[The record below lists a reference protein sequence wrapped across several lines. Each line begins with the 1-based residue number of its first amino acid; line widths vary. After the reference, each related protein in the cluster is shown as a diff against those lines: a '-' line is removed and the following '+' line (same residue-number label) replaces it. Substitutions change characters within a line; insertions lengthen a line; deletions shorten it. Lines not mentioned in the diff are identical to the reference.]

1 MSNQSLESFYSTIK
15 DAIGAGNLSG
25 VVDSARA
32 GLKEYPKEAELA
44 KVEIVALIKL
54 EHASQALAAISRA
67 RTTKLVPAKA
77 MEYEAAYCHFTL
89 GSYADARNALKKA
102 SPGPKTDYLLAQI
115 AYKCDQFSECVGIYK
130 RLIATAEQDSQEHTD
145 LLLNLAAAEAAE
157 AQLSGKYPSSGHAAQ
172 GNYEL
177 MFNSATG
184 LLASGKAQ
192 DAVEVLSE
200 AKALAV
206 TTLAADGW
214 ASKDI
219 DAETGPIDAQRAIAL
234 QQLGNDGEARI
245 EYTRLLAG
253 GALDAVVRDVVSHNA
268 AVLGMHGSG
277 GDATRANIVKR
288 AVQIPGRSSKALS
301 HSQRALMTYNMAV
314 AQLAQNQPAAAR
326 RSLRRLGKRFS
337 DMAVANAGLVSA
349 AISLRMGQPTQA
361 LNELSALAHSQSA
374 TEGVKAALAAAQTA
388 IALGDNSRA
397 GQILS
402 EWMDKAQAV
411 RLAQTSAPEKF
422 ARYYFGISLLAGSL
436 SEDTRSDAAAGT
448 SIAAAAARH
457 LQTELGRASEPGPSV
472 ALLLAVGDC
481 AAHAGDAE
489 GARECFAAAKKA
501 AASQG
506 ADASRLV
513 SAHASAALAAQG
525 DGSGVSSQA
534 VAQALRGL
542 SRRKQIV
549 SAVPGASPRFVRK
562 LQPRA
567 GGASQSSAATR
578 REPARSGAVAP
589 AKKRTE
595 RNRAR
600 RQRRLL
606 KAPPKG
612 YSPARKP
619 DSERWIPLRQRA
631 SYKARGR
638 NSKQQKLR
646 GGAQGGATEA
656 GSGLGGTGSARI
668 AGGKAAEAVPASE
681 AKPEKSAVPAPS
693 AAPGAGKGG
702 PKGGKGKA
710 KGGKGKK
717 GGKW

>member
-15 DAIGAGNLSG
+15 DAIGAGNLLG

-32 GLKEYPKEAELA
+32 GLKQYPKEAELA

-54 EHASQALAAISRA
+54 EHQGAHCQAGSS
-67 RTTKLVPAKA
+67 KA

-157 AQLSGKYPSSGHAAQ
+157 AQLSAQ

-177 MFNSATG
+177 IQEA
-184 LLASGKAQ
+184 A
-192 DAVEVLSE
+192 EVLSE
-200 AKALAV
+200 AKTLAV

-253 GALDAVVRDVVSHNA
+253 GALDAGVRDVVGHNA
-268 AVLGMHGSG
+268 AVLGCME
-277 GDATRANIVKR
+277 R

-374 TEGVKAALAAAQTA
+374 TGGTA

-402 EWMDKAQAV
+402 EWMEKAQAV

-457 LQTELGRASEPGPSV
+457 CRRSSAG
-472 ALLLAVGDC
+472 LLTVGDC
-481 AAHAGDAE
+481 AAQAGDAE

-506 ADASRLV
+506 ADATSLV
-513 SAHASAALAAQG
+513 SAHASTALAAQG
-525 DGSGVSSQA
+525 DGSGVSNQA

-542 SRRKQIV
+542 GRRKQIV

-567 GGASQSSAATR
+567 GGAPQSLAATR
-578 REPARSGAVAP
+578 RELARSGAVAP

-606 KAPPKG
+606 KTPPKG

-638 NSKQQKLR
+638 NAKQQKLR

-681 AKPEKSAVPAPS
+681 AKPEKSVVPAPS